1 LRALGAP
8 KEELMMTYRPMFTLL
23 ALFTLAAPVAAQ
35 QSEGGADRNAIML
48 THIDRHPA
56 TPAAARK
63 SLARIDRAALEVCG
77 ASGGSL
83 REMKDATHRSA
94 CWREA
99 MADAVAQIDDPLL
112 TAAYAA
118 RPSTRAHGQVGG

>member
-1 LRALGAP
+1 M
-8 KEELMMTYRPMFTLL
+8 MMTYRPMFTLL

-35 QSEGGADRNAIML
+35 RRESDADRPAIML

-77 ASGGSL
+77 AFGSSL
-83 REMKDATHRSA
+83 REVKDATHRSA
-94 CWREA
+94 CWRDA

-112 TAAYAA
+112 TAAYVG
-118 RPSTRAHGQVGG
+118 RWSPSGNREMGG